1 MTTKNLS
8 AKLLLGVGIIAA
20 MGAICTGSALPF
32 AATAGEWSPGAQ
44 VEANATATAIAPAI
58 YPTLQYNEN
67 VLPELQRVERE
78 EISAT
83 TRNAQAWRRN
93 VDQAVGVAKIVAVG
107 SFALACVGVGVGVG
121 GFAGAR
127 GVREM
132 RQSALPPT
140 RILIEGPHIT
150 EHGTITHTV
159 TGATWNIDTPQDA
172 RPDHA
177 RLIAPTYK
185 AIPRDV
191 LLELLRMQRIEWERV
206 GEQRLLT

>member
-1 MTTKNLS
+1 VKTKNLP
-8 AKLLLGVGIIAA
+8 AKLLAVIGIFFSLGIICPA
-20 MGAICTGSALPF
+20 MVASVPALDPVRY
-32 AATAGEWSPGAQ
+32 
-44 VEANATATAIAPAI
+44 VEANATATAIAPSI